1 MNNNNYLQTKI
12 CKYCRSEID
21 NKAKICPY
29 CHKKQSHPLLTAV
42 AIFFGLPFMIGL
54 FSGLANGPDNSSS
67 NSQITEKT
75 TAIERKIT
83 TAKAI
88 ETQIEE
94 TTTTVEEATT
104 EPITQDTSLT
114 ITGHHLTKDY
124 KDRDILVVNYDFYN
138 GEKEP
143 KSFMWLFDDKCFQ
156 NGVSCDDWV
165 VGVDELEQSDIGAE
179 VQPGYTQHLSIG
191 YELKDLSD
199 VNIVVEKYLN
209 SNIVYINETLK
220 LQ

>member
-42 AIFFGLPFMIGL
+42 AIVLGLPFIIGL
-54 FSGLANGPDNSSS
+54 FSGLANEPNNSSS
-67 NSQITEKT
+67 NSQTTEKT
-75 TAIERKIT
+75 T
-83 TAKAI
+83 AI

-94 TTTTVEEATT
+94 TTTTVEETAT

-124 KDRDILVVNYDFYN
+124 KDRDILVVNYDYYN

-199 VNIVVEKYLN
+199 VNIVVKNYLN
-209 SNIVYINETLK
+209 NDVVYIDEVLK
-220 LQ
+220 MQ